1 MTKSVLS
8 ILAVGSVIAILGIVI
23 NVRDSLAFSEG
34 EQAEIEAIVHN
45 YLVENPQILDEM
57 LAAMQVQEV
66 RQAEE
71 SADKAIVEQHDA
83 IFFPG
88 AAFVTGNPRGDV
100 TLVEF
105 FDYTCGFCRKTLP
118 DIENLINNDPDL
130 RVVFIDF
137 PALAGRNPVSMV
149 ATRASVAAAQQE
161 GKYAAFHFKMMGNET
176 GLTDKAIVRIAEE
189 VGLDVDKLTKDMNA
203 PETYARIDANI
214 ALANDLGINGTPSF
228 VIGDQVVIGALGYDA
243 LKAEIDNA
251 RRKARQ
257 QAEAAT
263 NKTD

>member
-1 MTKSVLS
+1 MTKSVLT
-8 ILAVGSVIAILGIVI
+8 IVTVGFVIAVLGIVM
-23 NVRDSLAFSEG
+23 NVRDSLAFSED
-34 EQAEIEAIVHN
+34 EKTEIESIVHK
-45 YLVENPQILDEM
+45 YLVENPAILDEM
-57 LAAMQVQEV
+57 LASMKVQEA
-66 RQAEE
+66 RQAQA
-71 SADKAIVEQHDA
+71 SAEKTIVEQRDA

-88 AAFVTGNPRGDV
+88 PAFVTGNPKGDV

-105 FDYTCGFCRKTLP
+105 FDYTCGFCRKSLP
-118 DIENLINNDPDL
+118 DLERLINNDPNL

-137 PALAGRNPVSMV
+137 PALAGRNPISLV
-149 ATRASVAAAQQE
+149 ATRASIAAAQQE
-161 GKYAAFHFKMMGNET
+161 GKYAAYHFKLMGHKT

-203 PETYARIDANI
+203 PETYARVDANV

-243 LKAEIDNA
+243 LKAEVDRA

-257 QAEAAT
+257 QAEAKKA
-263 NKTD
+263 D